1 MKGGVVLVDPAITA
15 RNAFS
20 NFITHC
26 PHVQILTDTSR
37 SSLTLHFW
45 GCPPDQSPYRHT
57 RVSHAFRPTTQA
69 RRVTQCIVKLVL
81 LHPTRQQI
89 IERPFLMSNHALD
102 RRDFLLET
110 AQAIAHEVNVQY
122 GIYNHS
128 LFPIGGAAGGAPAQ
142 CYFSPI
148 CPAIINYA
156 TNIDMPSLEWFR
168 GMIMNKLQARVPLPR
183 PGEDPAIS
191 ARRHDRQILDEL
203 FMVAQSLMPSGGGLG
218 IITMELMS
226 NCTTLLNY
234 LEQPG
239 RTPAE
244 RQLAFDLT
252 HLQMIR
258 LGAMGISH
266 ADCHPNNIMVN
277 TTVRYLPE
285 PYPLGNAFLIDFGAV
300 GRIQPTWDITTIMRN
315 YQCHIDAGFAGRA
328 TNLMQAMQQ
337 YNHAQLD
344 QARQS
349 LAPATATVAE
359 FIALLQERITSR
371 LGNIAPFIT
380 GGGRADEVVFSNKKM
395 SLDEY
400 VDRIID
406 EIMIPPVKIDLRGSP
421 KKSPLNKSRRSPT
434 PKKSPKSP
442 TPKKSP
448 KSPTPKK
455 SPKSPTPKKSP
466 KSPTPKKSTLN
477 EAHAYASDDNVRNQ
491 LT

>member
-1 MKGGVVLVDPAITA
+1 MKGGVVLVDHTITA

-26 PHVQILTDTSR
+26 PHVRILTDTSR

-57 RVSHAFRPTTQA
+57 RVSHAFRPTSQA

-81 LHPTRQQI
+81 LHPDRQQI
-89 IERPFLMSNHALD
+89 IERPFLMSNHVLD

-110 AQAIAHEVNVQY
+110 AQAIAHEVNVQH

-156 TNIDMPSLEWFR
+156 TNIDMPSLGWFR
-168 GMIMNKLQARVPLPR
+168 GMIMDKLQARVPVPR

-191 ARRHDRQILDEL
+191 ARRHDRQILDD
-203 FMVAQSLMPSGGGLG
+203 FFRVAQALMTDGGGFG

-226 NCTTLLNY
+226 NCMTLLNY

-239 RTPAE
+239 RTPE
-244 RQLAFDLT
+244 QRQLAFDLT
-252 HLQMIR
+252 HLQLIR
-258 LGAMGISH
+258 LGAMGLSH

-277 TTVRYLPE
+277 TAVRYLPD

-300 GRIQPTWDITTIMRN
+300 GRIQPTWDIENIMRN

-328 TNLMQAMQQ
+328 AGLMQAMQQ

-344 QARQS
+344 QVRQS
-349 LAPATATVAE
+349 LTPATATVAE
-359 FIALLQERITSR
+359 FIALFQEMITAS
-371 LGNIAPFIT
+371 LGDVNVAPIIT
-380 GGGRADEVVFSNKKM
+380 GGGGRVSSDFSNNTSNKKM

-400 VDRIID
+400 VNQIVD
-406 EIMIPPVKIDLRGSP
+406 EIMKPPVKIDLRG
-421 KKSPLNKSRRSPT
+421 T
-434 PKKSPKSP
+434 PKKSHLKKWQMAQP
-442 TPKKSP
+442 TIQ
-448 KSPTPKK
+448 
-455 SPKSPTPKKSP
+455 
-466 KSPTPKKSTLN
+466 
-477 EAHAYASDDNVRNQ
+477 Q
-491 LT
+491 LSKP